1 MQGYKLTT
9 RGKIL
14 VVLVL
19 ALFIY
24 TIIKGNI
31 YFAVFS
37 FVFCALSSL
46 IIVYEVYF
54 NKGKEE

>member
-1 MQGYKLTT
+1 MQGYKLTL
-9 RGKIL
+9 RGKVL

-19 ALFIY
+19 ALFII

-37 FVFCALSSL
+37 FVFCSLASL
-46 IIVYEVYF
+46 IIVYELYF
-54 NKGKEE
+54 NKEKET